1 MPRRTSPP
9 PPDAKGSGSEPPP
22 AGERDLGPNGPEVGQ
37 EPDAGAGGRDLG
49 ISRHPGER
57 WSQFAERIA
66 NAFGL
71 VLVLVLAT
79 YALGSLT
86 PYTGW
91 TGALTILVASCAAVV
106 GLAGAAARPVVVRA
120 AIAFALSAVLLAVLA
135 EVLDDKHLLGAA
147 SFVLAALLL
156 ISVGAILRA
165 ILAETKVG
173 FRTIL
178 GAISVYT
185 ILGLLYTFLYSAL
198 DRVQS
203 GAFFGSGVSVKDG
216 DIIFF
221 SFTTLTTTGYG
232 DLVPA
237 GQPGK
242 MFAGLEMLMGQI
254 FLVTLVA
261 GLVSLWRPGGFVR
274 RRRGE

>member
-1 MPRRTSPP
+1 M
-9 PPDAKGSGSEPPP
+9 
-22 AGERDLGPNGPEVGQ
+22 
-37 EPDAGAGGRDLG
+37 
-49 ISRHPGER
+49 SRKPGER
-57 WSQFAERIA
+57 WGTFAERIA

-86 PYTGW
+86 PFKDW
-91 TGALTILVASCAAVV
+91 TGALITLFAGTAAVV
-106 GLAGAAARPVVVRA
+106 GLAGAEARPGIVRSA
-120 AIAFALSAVLLAVLA
+120 AVLTLVAVILAILSAALDDLHILGASSFIVVLLQLVATA
-135 EVLDDKHLLGAA
+135 
-147 SFVLAALLL
+147 
-156 ISVGAILRA
+156 AILRA
-165 ILAETKVG
+165 VVTESEVG

-178 GAISVYT
+178 GAISVYL
-185 ILGLLYTFLYSAL
+185 ILGLLFTFLYGAL

-203 GAFFGSGVSVKDG
+203 GGFFGEGTELHTG
-216 DIIFF
+216 DTIFF

-232 DLVPA
+232 DLIPA

-261 GLVSLWRPGGFVR
+261 GLVSLWRPGAFLQR
-274 RRRGE
+274 QRGD